1 MTGLPATLCTFR
13 LDGLRFG
20 VDVAR
25 VQEVLRHQVM
35 TRVPLAPPAVT
46 GLLNLRG
53 RIVPALDL
61 RRCLGLRERETGER
75 PVNVVVVSESGPVS
89 LLVDE
94 IGDVLALDPALFE
107 EAPATVQG
115 RVRELIRGACK
126 LDDGLVLVLDV
137 ERSLVLE
144 PGPEKRERR

>member
-1 MTGLPATLCTFR
+1 MTGLPPTLCTFR

-20 VDVAR
+20 VDVAL
-25 VQEVLRHQVM
+25 VQEVLRHQTM
-35 TRVPLAPPAVT
+35 TRVPLAPAAVT

-61 RRCLGLRERETGER
+61 RRRLGLREREAGGR

-94 IGDVLALDPALFE
+94 IGDVLALDLARFE

-115 RVRELIRGACK
+115 PVRELIRGACK